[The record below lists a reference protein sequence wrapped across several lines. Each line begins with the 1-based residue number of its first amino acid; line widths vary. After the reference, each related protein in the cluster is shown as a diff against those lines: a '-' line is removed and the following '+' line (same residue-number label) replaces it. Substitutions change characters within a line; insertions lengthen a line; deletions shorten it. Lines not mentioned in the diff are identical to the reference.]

1 MQKKKKKK
9 KEEKKKPFEKKKKK
23 KKKGTIGQPVVG
35 VKKSMKQEHV
45 IETITENE
53 MALIHTCEA
62 TAAIDIE
69 GFDVKVKLDTE
80 TEANVM
86 PKRVY
91 DHLME

>member
-1 MQKKKKKK
+1 MQKKKKKRNHWAACCRS
-9 KEEKKKPFEKKKKK
+9 KEVHE
-23 KKKGTIGQPVVG
+23 TRTY
-35 VKKSMKQEHV
+35 V

>member
-1 MQKKKKKK
+1 MLKNIENAKKRNHWAGCFQS
-9 KEEKKKPFEKKKKK
+9 KEVHE
-23 KKKGTIGQPVVG
+23 TRTY
-35 VKKSMKQEHV
+35 V

-53 MALIHTCEA
+53 MALTDSIEA
-62 TAAIDIE
+62 TAAIDAE
-69 GFDVKVKLDTE
+69 GFDVRVKLDTE

>member
-9 KEEKKKPFEKKKKK
+9 RNHWAACCRSKEVHE
-23 KKKGTIGQPVVG
+23 TRTY
-35 VKKSMKQEHV
+35 V

>member
-9 KEEKKKPFEKKKKK
+9 KKKQLEKKKKK

-69 GFDVKVKLDTE
+69 AFDVKVKLDTE